1 MREWQLQDA
10 KNRFQRVGP
19 LRTRGRTADSDGP
32 RQASRSGALC
42 RRLYRADHATP
53 LAHRLSAIRTG
64 VVRRV
69 GRPGQRPRTR
79 YRPRYRALSYLVD
92 TCVVSE
98 ARRRS
103 TPAIAW
109 LNAVDPAA
117 LFLSVITIGEI
128 AKGIAARERTDPVA
142 AAALVRWLDGL
153 RTNYADRILSIDDDV
168 AIAWGTRWHGGH
180 FPFRTGSSQRPR
192 GCTI

>member
-1 MREWQLQDA
+1 M
-10 KNRFQRVGP
+10 
-19 LRTRGRTADSDGP
+19 
-32 RQASRSGALC
+32 
-42 RRLYRADHATP
+42 
-53 LAHRLSAIRTG
+53 
-64 VVRRV
+64 
-69 GRPGQRPRTR
+69 
-79 YRPRYRALSYLVD
+79 SYLVD

-168 AIAWGTRWHGGH
+168 AIAWGHLMARRTLPVPDGLLAATARVHNLILVTRNAAD
-180 FPFRTGSSQRPR
+180 FADTGVGLVNPWAE
-192 GCTI
+192 